1 MTVHQTA
8 FVALVVAFSV
18 VIPGEPALSEA
29 EGESASA
36 VVVAS
41 AFAVV
46 SEVERGFSP
55 ASRKPPRSGLRSAEG
70 RSEAQRT

>member
-1 MTVHQTA
+1 MTAHQTA

-41 AFAVV
+41 LCRCF
-46 SEVERGFSP
+46 
-55 ASRKPPRSGLRSAEG
+55 
-70 RSEAQRT
+70 